1 MKKIVA
7 FITATILLFNVM
19 IAPATANRSIKPVAP
34 PQAQIKCLPVCAL
47 PALPVI
53 IQGLTQ
59 LAIFLTMITITV
71 VKSKDV
77 VIELKKKQRHDPEQV
92 IYREGSGS
100 AINLT
105 PRSYLSHGKP
115 KDADGLSYTDIQPIG
130 INYTATTCEAVNA
143 TKVLRC
149 YKDPNPKSLNH
160 WLVQAVDPK
169 KHAEWMASRDNAEK
183 SPHPY
188 TKILQTISV
197 KVK

>member
-1 MKKIVA
+1 MKKMIA
-7 FITATILLFNVM
+7 FITATIILFNV
-19 IAPATANRSIKPVAP
+19 ITAPAFANRSIKPVTT

-59 LAIFLTMITITV
+59 LAIMLTMITMTV
-71 VKSKDV
+71 VKPTDIV
-77 VIELKKKQRHDPEQV
+77 NELKKKQRHDPEQV
-92 IYREGSGS
+92 IYREGNGT
-100 AINLT
+100 ALNLT
-105 PRSYLSHGKP
+105 PRNYLWHGKP
-115 KDADGLSYTDIQPIG
+115 KDSDGLSYTDIQPIG

-149 YKDPNPKSLNH
+149 YKDPKPTSKNH

-169 KHAEWMASRDNAEK
+169 KHTEWMASRDDAEK
-183 SPHPY
+183 KPHPY